1 MDKSYVRGTNERL
14 TQIGKIAIVYSNQ
27 REEEEYHQCAEYLH
41 SKGYLTD
48 EIEMLE
54 LDDLLSVHGLKA
66 IRVTVN
72 TAYDPGVEN
81 IDLEA

>member
-27 REEEEYHQCAEYLH
+27 REEDEYRQCSEYLH
-41 SKGYLTD
+41 STGYLAD

-54 LDDLLSVHGLKA
+54 LDDLQSVHGLKA
-66 IRVTVN
+66 IWVTVN
-72 TAYDPGVEN
+72 TADDFGVGN
-81 IDLEA
+81 IGFKS

>member
-1 MDKSYVRGTNERL
+1 MDKSYVRGADERL

-27 REEEEYHQCAEYLH
+27 REEDEYRQCAEYLH
-41 SKGYLTD
+41 STGYLTD

-54 LDDLLSVHGLKA
+54 LDDLQSVHGLKA

-72 TAYDPGVEN
+72 AVHGSDVGN
-81 IDLEA
+81 IEFKE